1 MVATGLRDASPP
13 FSIHARQ
20 ETIMAIPPPES
31 CLFSAARRLEMFKF
45 DLGLE
50 AGAVQRCIY
59 NIKIEK
65 LPAPPPVF
73 IFTRRTPPPVDQH
86 LRALV
91 RVLHNI

>member
-1 MVATGLRDASPP
+1 
-13 FSIHARQ
+13 
-20 ETIMAIPPPES
+20 
-31 CLFSAARRLEMFKF
+31 MFKF
-45 DLGLE
+45 DLGRE